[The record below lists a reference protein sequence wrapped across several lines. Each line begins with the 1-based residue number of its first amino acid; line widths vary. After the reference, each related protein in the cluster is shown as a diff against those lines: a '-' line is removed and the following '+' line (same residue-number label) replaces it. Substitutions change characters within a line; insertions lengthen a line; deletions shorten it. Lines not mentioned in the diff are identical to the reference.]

1 MGSLDDLQWLLWVG
15 LALLLG
21 AVEVASLDLV
31 FAMVA
36 AAALVAALSAALG
49 LSFPLQVITF
59 AVAAFALL
67 ALARPAVL
75 RYVRP
80 RMRLV
85 PTNADANVGQR
96 AEVLEQVTARDG
108 RVKLRGEVWSARTE
122 SGDVLLA
129 GADVEVVRIDG
140 ATAVVRALPPTDPP
154 GRPAP
159 GAGPSSSPD
168 PSPSPWSSS

>member
-1 MGSLDDLQWLLWVG
+1 MGGLEDLQWLLWVG

-31 FAMVA
+31 FGMVA

-49 LSFPLQVITF
+49 LSLPLQVITF
-59 AVAAFALL
+59 AVAAFVLL

-80 RMRLV
+80 HLPLV
-85 PTNADANVGQR
+85 ATNADANVGQR

-140 ATAVVRALPPTDPP
+140 ATAVVRALPPADPP

-159 GAGPSSSPD
+159 GTSPSGPD
-168 PSPSPWSSS
+168 PSPSPWSPS

>member
-1 MGSLDDLQWLLWVG
+1 MGGLDDLQWLLWVG

-21 AVEVASLDLV
+21 AVEVASLDFV
-31 FAMVA
+31 FGMVA

-59 AVAAFALL
+59 AVAAFLL
-67 ALARPAVL
+67 LVLARPAVL

-80 RMRLV
+80 RLPYVR
-85 PTNADANVGQR
+85 TGAEAGVGQR
-96 AEVLEQVTARDG
+96 AEVLQDVTARDG
-108 RVKLRGEVWSARTE
+108 RVKLRGEVWSARAE
-122 SGDVLLA
+122 SGAVLPV

-154 GRPAP
+154 GRTAP
-159 GAGPSSSPD
+159 GPTSPD
-168 PSPSPWSSS
+168 PSPSPWSPS